1 MRNIDILA
9 STGALQHLSTIKL
22 PFKAAAFLAVNTK
35 AVREYI
41 PIYQEQRTKVLEQ
54 FAERDA
60 DGKMVHV
67 QIPKMVPAPVLGA
80 DGLAEIDPATKA
92 PKTTQVQAKDA
103 DGKLLTM
110 DDPQRVKI
118 REDAIAEFNKTLEE
132 LDNTD
137 VTEAIRI
144 CKIKVRD
151 FGDVEIEPA
160 HIEAITWM
168 IAITD

>member
-9 STGALQHLSTIKL
+9 STGALQHLSTVKM
-22 PFKAAAFLAVNTK
+22 PFKAATFLAVNTK

-41 PIYQEQRTKVLEQ
+41 PTYQEQRTKVLEQ

-60 DGKMVHV
+60 AGKMVHV
-67 QIPKMVPAPVLGA
+67 K
-80 DGLAEIDPATKA
+80 
-92 PKTTQVQAKDA
+92 VQSKDA
-103 DGKLLTM
+103 DGNTTES
-110 DDPQRVKI
+110 DDPQRIKI